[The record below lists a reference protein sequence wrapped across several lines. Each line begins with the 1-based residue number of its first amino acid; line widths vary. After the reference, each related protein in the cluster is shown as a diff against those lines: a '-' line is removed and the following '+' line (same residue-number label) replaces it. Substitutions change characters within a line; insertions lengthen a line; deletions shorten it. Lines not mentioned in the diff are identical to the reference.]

1 MACLR
6 GLFGRDIHRP
16 PADMPMAI
24 RSGTVEIP
32 TESPRPQTMIPSTAQ
47 SSDPPT
53 SVIVP
58 IVVTDRNGGATVV
71 FGGNK
76 QPIEVFRVAKG
87 GNIALTVAGANPGIL
102 IGCVPGIVCKAMICN
117 VQSAE
122 LTSRIK
128 GGGILDVHTV
138 NPTPDIAPEVFLAT
152 IGHDLNAVR
161 VGNCA
166 GIVAQFGSCLLYTSP
181 SPRD

>member
-16 PADMPMAI
+16 PADIPTAT
-24 RSGTVEIP
+24 RSGNVEMP
-32 TESPRPQTMIPSTAQ
+32 TESPRFQTTIPPTAQ
-47 SSDPPT
+47 YSDPPT

-58 IVVTDRNGGATVV
+58 IVVTDRNGGVTVV

-102 IGCVPGIVCKAMICN
+102 IRRVPGIVCKAMICN

-128 GGGILDVHTV
+128 GGWDSGCSYHQP
-138 NPTPDIAPEVFLAT
+138 NPRYCPRSFPR
-152 IGHDLNAVR
+152 HDR
-161 VGNCA
+161 TR
-166 GIVAQFGSCLLYTSP
+166 SEYRS
-181 SPRD
+181 RW